1 MVSVLDVKLV
11 RDLAARRGQLAAVAV
26 TIFLGVAL
34 FAASYDAYQNLTASY
49 DRFFVETHFA
59 DMQLSGAG
67 APGLRDQVSA
77 LDGVA
82 ETEARQVADLPLR
95 IGSSTLLGRA
105 VGMPSSGSPA
115 VDDVII
121 LEGKPLDPTDA
132 KGVLVDHHLADA
144 FGLGVGD
151 TLAMNIAGAWDS
163 VTVRGIVA
171 SPEYLWPARSRQ
183 EILVPPD
190 QFGVVFVPGSTLDAL
205 PAGQAMPELLVRYA
219 PTAAR
224 TTLDDRIGSLA
235 AGAGAATQTRDQ
247 QPSNAALRE
256 DMNGFGELSIM
267 FPLLFLGAAGLA
279 TYVLLN
285 RLVLQQR
292 AQIGLLVASGYR
304 RRTILRHVLGFGLV
318 TGAVGGIPG
327 AVAGIALGG
336 VVTDLY
342 TGVIG
347 LPDAVRVVELRPL
360 TLVLA
365 LAFALGAG
373 ALSALAPALRAS
385 RIGPAEAMRGAV
397 PMGRGGSSVFE
408 RLLPP
413 LRGLPAR
420 WKMVLRGIGRNRV
433 RSISTMVGVAL
444 AAILVL
450 VSWGMMDTM
459 QVIVDRQF
467 GQIDRQD
474 AEIVLAAPASD
485 SSLAAIAGVD
495 GVAAAEPVAHLPVV
509 VASAEHS
516 YVTSLNGYEPD
527 TTMHGFRAPSGETVN
542 LPSDGLLI
550 GSALKDQL
558 KVNAG
563 DSVTVTL
570 TSTGASVTDRI
581 VGFVSEPLG
590 TLAYGSLPHLDAL
603 FGADVVTA
611 ATTSV
616 QVRYDAR
623 AASDAVRTRLE
634 AVPGVLAVSDSQ
646 AIAKIF
652 NKFMGLFYAF
662 VGVMLVFGAVMAFAI
677 LFVTIG
683 SNVAERGTELAT
695 MRAMGMPIGVLGRI
709 VSGENLLLT
718 LAGIIPGLI
727 LGLPRGRGV
736 HGVVQ
741 QRPVHVR
748 PGRSAAHLR
757 GHRPGD
763 PGGGG
768 AEPVAGAAGGTA
780 SRPCPRGPRAR
791 QLRPEVRWS
800 AIRG

>member
-1 MVSVLDVKLV
+1 MVSTINVKLL
-11 RDLAARRGQLAAVAV
+11 RDLAARRGQLAAVAL

-49 DRFFVETHFA
+49 DRFFAETHFA

-67 APGLRDQVSA
+67 AQDLRDQVA
-77 LDGVA
+77 GLQGVA

-95 IGSSTLLGRA
+95 IGTSTLLGRA

-115 VDDVII
+115 VDDVIV
-121 LEGKPLDPTDA
+121 LQGKPLDPTDPN
-132 KGVLVDHHLADA
+132 GVLADHHLADA
-144 FGLGVGD
+144 VGLGVGD
-151 TLAMNIAGAWDS
+151 TLDLNIGGAWKS

-183 EILVPPD
+183 ELLVPPD
-190 QFGVVFVPGSTLDAL
+190 QFGVIFVPGTMLDAL
-205 PAGQAMPELLVRYA
+205 PAGQATPELLVRYA
-219 PTAAR
+219 PEADRAA
-224 TTLDDRIGSLA
+224 LDQRIGTLA
-235 AGAGAATQTRDQ
+235 AGAGVATQTRDQ
-247 QPSNAALRE
+247 QPSNAALNE
-256 DMNGFGELSIM
+256 DISGFGELSLM

-304 RRTILRHVLGFGLV
+304 RRTILRHLLGFGLV
-318 TGAVGGIPG
+318 TGAAGGIPG
-327 AVAGIALGG
+327 ALAGVALGG

-347 LPDAVRVVELRPL
+347 LPAAVRVVELRPL

-385 RIGPAEAMRGAV
+385 RISPAEAMRGSV
-397 PMGRGGSSVFE
+397 PLGAGGASLVE

-413 LRGLPAR
+413 LRRLPAR

-433 RSISTMVGVAL
+433 RSLSTMLGVAL

-450 VSWGMMDTM
+450 VSWGMIDTM

-474 AEIVLAAPASD
+474 AEIVLATPATGAEVARI
-485 SSLAAIAGVD
+485 AAVD

-509 VASAEHS
+509 VSTAGHS
-516 YVTSLNGYEPD
+516 YVTSLSGFEPG
-527 TTMHGFRAPSGETVN
+527 TTMHGFRAASGEPLN
-542 LPSDGLLI
+542 LPSGGLLI
-550 GSALKDQL
+550 GSALREQL

-570 TSTGASVTDRI
+570 TTTGASVTDR
-581 VGFVSEPLG
+581 VAGFVTEPLG
-590 TLAYGSLPHLDAL
+590 TLAYGTLPHLDAL
-603 FGADVVTA
+603 FGAAAVTG

-616 QVRYDAR
+616 QVRYDAGTS
-623 AASDAVRTRLE
+623 SDAVSARLE

-695 MRAMGMPIGVLGRI
+695 MRAMGMSIGALGRV

-718 LAGIIPGLI
+718 LAGIVPGLI
-727 LGLPRGRGV
+727 LGYLAAAEFMASFNSDLFTFDLA
-736 HGVVQ
+736 
-741 QRPVHVR
+741 VR
-748 PGRSAAHLR
+748 PLTF
-757 GHRPGD
+757 
-763 PGGGG
+763 
-768 AEPVAGAAGGTA
+768 VGTA
-780 SRPCPRGPRAR
+780 LGILVAAALSQWPALRA
-791 QLRPEVRWS
+791 VRHLDLARVVRERAS
-800 AIRG
+800 

>member
-1 MVSVLDVKLV
+1 MVSTLDRKLL

-49 DRFFVETHFA
+49 DRMFVETHFA
-59 DMQLSGAG
+59 DMQLAGAG
-67 APGLRDQVSA
+67 AGDLRGQVAA

-82 ETEARQVADLPLR
+82 QTEARQVADLPLR

-105 VGMPSSGSPA
+105 VGMPSSGSPS
-115 VDDVII
+115 VDDVIV
-121 LEGKPLDPTDA
+121 LQGKPLDPTDPN
-132 KGVLVDHHLADA
+132 GVLADHHLTDA
-144 FGLGVGD
+144 FGLHVGD
-151 TLAMNIAGAWDS
+151 TVDMNVGGDWTT

-171 SPEYLWPARSRQ
+171 SPEYLWTARSRQ

-190 QFGVVFVPGSTLDAL
+190 QFGVVFVPGSMLDAL
-205 PAGQAMPELLVRYA
+205 PAGQATSQLLVRYA
-219 PTAAR
+219 PTADRA
-224 TTLDDRIGSLA
+224 TLDGRLDTIA
-235 AGAGAATQTRDQ
+235 AGAGLATQTRDQ
-247 QPSNAALRE
+247 QPSNAALHE
-256 DMNGFGELSIM
+256 DISGFGELSLL

-304 RRTILRHVLGFGLV
+304 RRTILRHLLGFGLV
-318 TGAVGGIPG
+318 TGAAGGIPG

-347 LPDAVRVVELRPL
+347 LPAAVRVVDLRPL

-385 RIGPAEAMRGAV
+385 RISPAEAMRGSV
-397 PMGRGGSSVFE
+397 PVGSGGSSIFE
-408 RLLPP
+408 HLLPP
-413 LRGLPAR
+413 LRRLPAR

-433 RSISTMVGVAL
+433 RSLSTMVGVAL

-450 VSWGMMDTM
+450 VSWGMIDTM
-459 QVIVDRQF
+459 QVIVNRQF
-467 GQIDRQD
+467 GQIDRQN

-509 VASAEHS
+509 VASAGHS
-516 YVTSLNGYEPD
+516 YVTTLNGFEPK
-527 TTMHGFRAPSGETVN
+527 TTMHGFRSPSGDAID

-563 DSVTVTL
+563 DTVTVTL
-570 TSTGASVTDRI
+570 TSTGASVTDR
-581 VGFVSEPLG
+581 VAGFVTEPLG
-590 TLAYGSLPHLDAL
+590 TLAYASLPHLDAL
-603 FGADVVTA
+603 FGADTVTG

-616 QVRYDAR
+616 QVRYDTG
-623 AASDAVRTRLE
+623 AASDAVIGRLE

-646 AIAKIF
+646 VIARIF
-652 NKFMGLFYAF
+652 DKFMGLFYAF
-662 VGVMLVFGAVMAFAI
+662 VGVMLAFGAVMAFAI

-695 MRAMGMPIGVLGRI
+695 MRAMGMPIGALGRI

-727 LGLPRGRGV
+727 LGYLAAAEFMASFNSDLFSFDLA
-736 HGVVQ
+736 
-741 QRPVHVR
+741 VR
-748 PGRSAAHLR
+748 PLTF
-757 GHRPGD
+757 
-763 PGGGG
+763 
-768 AEPVAGAAGGTA
+768 VGTA
-780 SRPCPRGPRAR
+780 LGILVAAALSQWPALRA
-791 QLRPEVRWS
+791 VRRLDLARVVRERAS
-800 AIRG
+800 